1 MREAWA
7 ILDTRLRI
15 NDIEGCDG
23 STKVNSDEIAEG
35 DKSDGIAVI
44 VSLDVNSNEQNL
56 FGETV

>member
-7 ILDTRLRI
+7 ILNTRLRI
-15 NDIEGCDG
+15 NDIEGCDD
-23 STKVNSDEIAEG
+23 STKVNSDKIAEG

-44 VSLDVNSNEQNL
+44 VSLDVNSKEQKH